1 MYTAL
6 IDDNIP
12 PTVWEA
18 MPEKLRNHL
27 KEIQKK
33 GAQISYEPNFHNN
46 CFLLG
51 GKTYDKV
58 TVTMFR
64 KASTSITSYNAKNG
78 IVTYSGYNAGP
89 LAAGGTHFDPETG
102 KLGFTFIS

>member
-1 MYTAL
+1 L
-6 IDDNIP
+6 IANNIP

-46 CFLLG
+46 GFLLG
-51 GKTYDKV
+51 DKTYDRIMI
-58 TVTMFR
+58 TMSR
-64 KASTSITSYNAKNG
+64 KASTSITCYNAKNG

-102 KLGFTFIS
+102 KPGLTFIS